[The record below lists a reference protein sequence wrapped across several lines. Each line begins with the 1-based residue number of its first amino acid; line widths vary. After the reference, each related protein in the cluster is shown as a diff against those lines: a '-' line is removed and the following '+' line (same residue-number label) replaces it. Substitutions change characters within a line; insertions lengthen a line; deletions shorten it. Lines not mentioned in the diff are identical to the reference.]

1 MMEKG
6 KNIIMNATDAMKK
19 TGNTI
24 LDYRYIIFMFFLF
37 FFYIILKKK
46 PYREINVL
54 YIQ

>member
-24 LDYRYIIFMFFLF
+24 LDYRYIIFMFFL
-37 FFYIILKKK
+37 YHIKKTIK
-46 PYREINVL
+46 RDVL

>member
-24 LDYRYIIFMFFLF
+24 LDYRYIIFMFFL
-37 FFYIILKKK
+37 YHIKKNHK
-46 PYREINVL
+46 ERCFIYTVNPV
-54 YIQ
+54 